1 MAIQYGLRSR
11 PHTMLLWLAALQ
23 WFAFMFASNITVP
36 IVLGHAFGMTVQE
49 TALYTGRTLLICG
62 VIAIMQIIFG
72 HRYSILEGPS
82 GLWWSV
88 FLVLIGTTVEV
99 GGSIERLQQELE
111 LGLIISGAVLAIL
124 AVFKVIDKI
133 KHLFTPLVTG
143 TYLILLSLQLSK
155 SLVSGALGIGYMGS
169 KGVNL
174 KVAGLS
180 LILVLVTIT
189 LSTKAKG
196 LLKSLAILIGLGL
209 GFTLFSAFGLVQFP
223 ATLAPIIAIPEV
235 FPFGPPRFQ
244 AGIVLTCIITII
256 VLLSNVI
263 ASIQAFGNVVEE
275 SPSEAVYSK
284 GTLASGIGTILA
296 GATGVVGN
304 VPISGSASFVS
315 LTGVASRLPFLIAS
329 TGMVVLGFLPQIVQ
343 YAAILPAPVGYAVL
357 LAVFVDLFG
366 LGLKALKQG
375 IKTERDLISCGLAIL
390 TGIGVQFI
398 SADKWSVLPHTL
410 VYLVNNG
417 LIVGVILVLLLQH
430 AFFRNSITVRN

>member
-1 MAIQYGLRSR
+1 M
-11 PHTMLLWLAALQ
+11 
-23 WFAFMFASNITVP
+23 
-36 IVLGHAFGMTVQE
+36 
-49 TALYTGRTLLICG
+49 
-62 VIAIMQIIFG
+62 
-72 HRYSILEGPS
+72 EGPS

-99 GGSIERLQQELE
+99 GRSIDRLQQELE
-111 LGLIISGAVLAIL
+111 FGLIISGAVLVL
-124 AVFKVIDKI
+124 LVLVKVIDKVQ
-133 KHLFTPLVTG
+133 HLFTPLVTG

-180 LILVLVTIT
+180 LILILVTIA
-189 LSTKAKG
+189 LSSKAKG

-209 GFTLFSAFGLVQFP
+209 GFVLFSVFGLVQFP
-223 ATLAPIIAIPEV
+223 TTFAPAFAAPEL

-263 ASIQAFGNVVEE
+263 ASIQAFE
-275 SPSEAVYSK
+275 SVTSESGREAVHSK
-284 GTLASGIGTILA
+284 GTLVSAIGTLMA
-296 GATGVVGN
+296 GATGIVGN

-329 TGMVVLGFLPQIVQ
+329 IGMVIMGLLPKLVQ
-343 YAAILPAPVGYAVL
+343 YTATLPAPVGYAVL

-375 IKTERDLISCGLAIL
+375 IQTEGDLVSCGLAIL
-390 TGIGVQFI
+390 IGIGVQFI
-398 SADKWSVLPHTL
+398 SADKWNVLPNTL

-417 LIVGVILVLLLQH
+417 LIVGVVLVLLLQH
-430 AFFRNSITVRN
+430 VFFRHRNSVKN